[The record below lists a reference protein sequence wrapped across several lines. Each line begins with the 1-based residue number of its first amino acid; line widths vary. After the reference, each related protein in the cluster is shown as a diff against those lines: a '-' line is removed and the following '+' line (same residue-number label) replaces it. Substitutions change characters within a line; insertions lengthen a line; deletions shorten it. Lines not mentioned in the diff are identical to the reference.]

1 MVEVKKVESPE
12 ELEVVWEI
20 RQQVFVREQGVSEA
34 EEYDGFEQ
42 ESTHFLATLSDSPAG
57 TCRWRF
63 TSLGVKL
70 ERFAVS
76 LQFRK
81 HGVGH
86 ALMQAALADIATNQQ
101 ADGKLRYL
109 HAQLGALDFYVKE
122 GFIASGDLFYEAGI
136 PHYKMALPL

>member
-1 MVEVKKVESPE
+1 MVEVRKVESAE
-12 ELEVVWEI
+12 ELDVVWEI
-20 RQQVFVREQGVSEA
+20 RKQVFVREQGVSEA

-42 ESTHFLATLSDSPAG
+42 ESTHFLATLSSLPVG

-76 LQFRK
+76 IGARK
-81 HGVGH
+81 HGVGR
-86 ALMQAALADIATNQQ
+86 ALMQAALADIAIDSK
-101 ADGKLRYL
+101 AIGKPRYL
-109 HAQLGALDFYVKE
+109 HAQLGALDFYIE
-122 GFIASGDLFYEAGI
+122 AGFVASGDLFYEAGI